1 MPNYDVNSV
10 LQFGRLKEFGQKV
23 ASEIS
28 AVKTVAA
35 SAIKSAD
42 IVDSKLKF
50 WTNTTKTGEA
60 VISLDLPSELYL
72 DQIKTTFIPSFTF
85 NAETYSG
92 ATNPSLD
99 GKPVLVMAVKDTNA
113 AGTGT
118 TTYSFLNME
127 TLVDVYTIAPD
138 SANILAIDSG
148 TNQISI
154 KISEAA
160 GNHLTANSDGLMVD
174 VSDKIDKVANATAG
188 NLAVMKA
195 DGSVDDSGYTFA
207 TTADVTE
214 LNNELFP
221 SA

>member
-10 LQFGRLKEFGQKV
+10 LQFGRLVEFGQSIR
-23 ASEIS
+23 SEIVNS
-28 AVKTVAA
+28 
-35 SAIKSAD
+35 IKSAD
-42 IVDSKLKF
+42 IVNSQLKF
-50 WTNTTKTGEA
+50 WTNATKTGEA
-60 VISLDLPSELYL
+60 AFSLDLPSELYL
-72 DQIKTTFIPSFTF
+72 DQIKTTFVPSFTF
-85 NAETYSG
+85 NAETYVG

-113 AGTGT
+113 AGTVT

-127 TLVDVYTIAPD
+127 TLVDVYTVAAG

-154 KISEAA
+154 KISAA
-160 GNHLTANSDGLMVD
+160 TGNHLTVNSDGLMVD

-188 NLAVMKA
+188 NLAIMKA
-195 DGSVDDSGYTFA
+195 DGSVDDSGYSFA
-207 TTADVTE
+207 TTADVNE
-214 LNNELFP
+214 LISELFP